1 MFTIDI
7 KKEVQ
12 DLVDQVSQQTGATL
26 DENVIM
32 LMEWSMKMGIIKN
45 QRLSNCSHI
54 YDYSL
59 FKLKSK

>member
-32 LMEWSMKMGIIKN
+32 LMEWSMKMGIIKAGIALTSFSDKPITN
-45 QRLSNCSHI
+45 K
-54 YDYSL
+54 D
-59 FKLKSK
+59 

>member
-32 LMEWSMKMGIIKN
+32 LMEWSMKRGIIKAGIA
-45 QRLSNCSHI
+45 LTSFS
-54 YDYSL
+54 D
-59 FKLKSK
+59 KLITNKD